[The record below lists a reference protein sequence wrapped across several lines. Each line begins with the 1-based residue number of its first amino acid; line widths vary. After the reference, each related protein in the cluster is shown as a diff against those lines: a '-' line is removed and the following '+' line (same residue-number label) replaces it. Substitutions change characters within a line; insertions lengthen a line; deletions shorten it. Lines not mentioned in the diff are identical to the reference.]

1 MFERDGDTE
10 TETRRERLRFW
21 LTIGMATMLTGIVGA
36 LVLLLARASDNY
48 DQSLGWQ
55 TQSLEVISQTRS
67 LDASIAR
74 AEAALGRFAV
84 GLQKEDGRVYEQQWG
99 LARQYLT
106 RLDRSVRDNTAQ
118 SKLVDQLTTEMD
130 SRGRQLGDAAL
141 SANYNQT
148 VAAISKYHAAGHD
161 AVLSRIDNLLTQI
174 IANERALLRERNRVA
189 ADDRA
194 SLNQAILLFTLLG
207 AAIAAVAI
215 GTTFSFVRAEAERRV
230 ARREQVA
237 ESDRAMQL
245 EEAVEARTAELEQAN
260 IALRSEMTERAAAEA
275 QLRQAQKMEAV
286 GQLTGGIAHDFN
298 NMLAVIVGGLE
309 LAQRWLPDTP
319 EKAERHLS
327 NALDGANRAADLTRR
342 LLTFARSE
350 PARPEMTDID
360 ACIAGFAELIART
373 IGDRIALTLDLQAGD
388 LACWLDRQQFENALL
403 NLAVNA
409 RDAMEGHGALTIRT
423 LDDDDGKALAVQV
436 IDTGCGMAPEVL
448 ERVFDPFYTTKPA
461 GQGTGLGMSQ
471 VFAFCRQSGGEVQIS
486 STEGEGTS
494 VAMLLPVAAPQ
505 TDRVAEPVSGQT
517 ERATTP
523 AEALR
528 ILVVEDDERVLTA
541 TVDAV
546 SELGHTVVACGN
558 PLEAEALVEGRLADG
573 QGGFDLILSDVLMP
587 ELTGPEMVAQLKQR
601 WPDLSILF
609 VTGYA
614 GDAGEVASFG
624 DHDVLRKPFTLN
636 ALDLAIRRCGDA
648 RAIEG
653 QRLAV

>member
-1 MFERDGDTE
+1 MFERDSDTE

-36 LVLLLARASDNY
+36 LVMLLARASDNY

-67 LDASIAR
+67 LDASLAR

-106 RLDRSVRDNTAQ
+106 RLDRSVRDNATQ
-118 SKLVDQLTTEMD
+118 SKLVDDLTREMD

-141 SANYNQT
+141 SANYSQT

-161 AVLSRIDNLLTQI
+161 AGLSRIDDLLNQI
-174 IANERALLRERNRVA
+174 IANERALLRERIRTA
-189 ADDRA
+189 AADRA
-194 SLNQAILLFTLLG
+194 SLNQAMLLFALLG

-237 ESDRAMQL
+237 ESERAMQL

-260 IALRSEMTERAAAEA
+260 IALRSEMSERAAAEA

-298 NMLAVIVGGLE
+298 NMLAVVVGGLE
-309 LAQRWLPDTP
+309 LAQRWLPGTP
-319 EKAERHLS
+319 EKAERHLA

-350 PARPEMTDID
+350 PARPETTPID
-360 ACIAGFAELIART
+360 ACITGFAELIERT
-373 IGDRIALTLDLQAGD
+373 IGDRIALTLDLNAD
-388 LACWLDRQQFENALL
+388 HLACWLDRQQFENALL

-409 RDAMEGHGALTIRT
+409 RDAMDGHGALTIRT
-423 LDDDDGKALAVQV
+423 FNDGDGKALAVQV
-436 IDTGCGMAPEVL
+436 IDTGCGMSPEVL

-494 VAMLLPVAAPQ
+494 VAMLLPVAKPEVVAAAASDSDGDPADCAP
-505 TDRVAEPVSGQT
+505 T
-517 ERATTP
+517 
-523 AEALR
+523 EALN
-528 ILVVEDDERVLTA
+528 ILVIEDDQRVLAA

-546 SELGHTVVACGN
+546 EELGHSAVACGN
-558 PLEAEALVEGRLADG
+558 PLEAEQLVEGRLADG
-573 QGGFDLILSDVLMP
+573 GRFDLVLSDVLMP
-587 ELTGPEMVAQLKQR
+587 ELTGPELVAQLKQR
-601 WPDLSILF
+601 WPELSVLF

-614 GDAGEVASFG
+614 GDAGEAESFG

-636 ALDLAIRRCGDA
+636 ALDQAIRRCGEA
-648 RAIEG
+648 RAGMG
-653 QRLAV
+653 QQLAS

>member
-1 MFERDGDTE
+1 MFERDSDTE

-36 LVLLLARASDNY
+36 LVMLLARASDNY

-67 LDASIAR
+67 LDASLAR

-106 RLDRSVRDNTAQ
+106 RLDRSVRDNAAQ
-118 SKLVDQLTTEMD
+118 SKLVDDLTREMD

-141 SANYNQT
+141 SANYSQT

-161 AVLSRIDNLLTQI
+161 AGLSRIDDLLNQI
-174 IANERALLRERNRVA
+174 IANERALLRERIRTA
-189 ADDRA
+189 AADRA
-194 SLNQAILLFTLLG
+194 SLNQAMLLFALLG

-237 ESDRAMQL
+237 ESERAMQL

-260 IALRSEMTERAAAEA
+260 IALRSEMSERAAAEA

-298 NMLAVIVGGLE
+298 NMLAVVVGGLE
-309 LAQRWLPDTP
+309 LAQRWLPGTP
-319 EKAERHLS
+319 EKAERHLA

-350 PARPEMTDID
+350 PARPEMTPID
-360 ACIAGFAELIART
+360 ACITGFAELIERT
-373 IGDRIALTLDLQAGD
+373 IGDRIALTLDLNAD
-388 LACWLDRQQFENALL
+388 HLACWLDRQQFENALL

-409 RDAMEGHGALTIRT
+409 RDAMDGHGALTIRT
-423 LDDDDGKALAVQV
+423 MGDGDGKALAVQV
-436 IDTGCGMAPEVL
+436 IDTGCGMSPEVL

-494 VAMLLPVAAPQ
+494 VAMLLPVAKPE
-505 TDRVAEPVSGQT
+505 DVAAAASDGDGDP
-517 ERATTP
+517 ADCAP
-523 AEALR
+523 AEALN
-528 ILVVEDDERVLTA
+528 ILVIEDDQRVLAA

-546 SELGHTVVACGN
+546 EELGHSAVACGN
-558 PLEAEALVEGRLADG
+558 PLEAEQLVEGRLADG
-573 QGGFDLILSDVLMP
+573 GRFDLVLSDVLMP
-587 ELTGPEMVAQLKQR
+587 ELTGPELVAQLKQR
-601 WPDLSILF
+601 WPELSVLF

-614 GDAGEVASFG
+614 GDAGEAESFG

-636 ALDLAIRRCGDA
+636 ALDQAIRRCGEA
-648 RAIEG
+648 RAGMG
-653 QRLAV
+653 QRLAS

>member
-1 MFERDGDTE
+1 VFERDSDTE

-36 LVLLLARASDNY
+36 LVMLLARASDNY

-67 LDASIAR
+67 LDASLAR

-106 RLDRSVRDNTAQ
+106 RLDRSVRDNAAQ
-118 SKLVDQLTTEMD
+118 SKLVDDLTREMD

-141 SANYNQT
+141 SANYRQT

-161 AVLSRIDNLLTQI
+161 AGLSRIDDLLNQI
-174 IANERALLRERNRVA
+174 IANERALLRERIRTA
-189 ADDRA
+189 AEDRA
-194 SLNQAILLFTLLG
+194 SLNQAMLLFALLG

-237 ESDRAMQL
+237 ESERAMQL

-260 IALRSEMTERAAAEA
+260 IALRSEMSERAAAEA

-298 NMLAVIVGGLE
+298 NMLAVVVGGLE
-309 LAQRWLPDTP
+309 LAQRWLPGTP
-319 EKAERHLS
+319 EKAERHLA

-350 PARPEMTDID
+350 PARPEITPID
-360 ACIAGFAELIART
+360 ACISGFAELIERT
-373 IGDRIALTLDLQAGD
+373 IGDRIALTLDLNAD
-388 LACWLDRQQFENALL
+388 HLACWLDRQQFENALL

-409 RDAMEGHGALTIRT
+409 RDAMDGHGALTIRT
-423 LDDDDGKALAVQV
+423 LDDGDGKALAVQV
-436 IDTGCGMAPEVL
+436 IDTGCGMSPEVL

-494 VAMLLPVAAPQ
+494 VAMLLPVAAPE
-505 TDRVAEPVSGQT
+505 DVAAAVSDGDGDP
-517 ERATTP
+517 ADCAP
-523 AEALR
+523 AEALN
-528 ILVVEDDERVLTA
+528 ILVIEDDQRVLAA

-546 SELGHTVVACGN
+546 EELGHSAVACGN
-558 PLEAEALVEGRLADG
+558 PLEAEQLVEGRLADG
-573 QGGFDLILSDVLMP
+573 GRFDLVLSDVLMP
-587 ELTGPEMVAQLKQR
+587 ELTGPELVAQLKQR
-601 WPDLSILF
+601 WPELSVLF
-609 VTGYA
+609 VTGFA
-614 GDAGEVASFG
+614 GDASEAESFG

-636 ALDLAIRRCGDA
+636 ALDQAIRRCGEA
-648 RAIEG
+648 RAGME
-653 QRLAV
+653 QRLVS